1 MVSLRQLDVCEEREE
16 EMRVGRIAER
26 LAKPQLGVGE
36 RGMVLLHRGTDRL
49 VIGPGRLNGDDTGPV
64 APAYAPRGLRH
75 ELERPLG
82 RAEVWKREERVRVQH
97 GQRRRVREVVPLR
110 DHLRAEERLGAP
122 GLEVQQDARGAS
134 APGGRVAVEN
144 GVRNPW
150 EALLEAFGQALG
162 PET

>member
-1 MVSLRQLDVCEEREE
+1 AFGLDDEVVAPEALQPCEWRRSGAEDADLPTDFGGRERRERGARRMVSLRQLDVREERQEQ
-16 EMRVGRIAER
+16 MRVGRIAER

-82 RAEVWKREERVRVQH
+82 RA
-97 GQRRRVREVVPLR
+97 
-110 DHLRAEERLGAP
+110 A
-122 GLEVQQDARGAS
+122 
-134 APGGRVAVEN
+134 
-144 GVRNPW
+144 
-150 EALLEAFGQALG
+150 
-162 PET
+162 